1 MTLKLLDYGR
11 FNPFGQTLGRIRHLA
26 WPVNVYRVTL
36 PTPSMNNDSL
46 NTFEQVI
53 LKFLDAGSLLL
64 NANSLAL
71 ETCIPVDL
79 IKGVLLRLQDKGF
92 IDENGRIIPQ
102 EDIDNRNTHS
112 ENDRFVTALI
122 FRELATGKILPYFQ
136 LLNDENPLLKKEA
149 DQDKF
154 QKIPKINKT
163 ETPKPRDV
171 INAIR
176 TMKKRSN
183 TFGEFNKIP
192 AIKLVTVAE
201 QPEFYY
207 LDCPIAI
214 QQSDGEFRI
223 ADPFGIEFS
232 LVLERAFEQ
241 LLEKDENLERWLK
254 NWKQSLSNNGYEK
267 QEVRIKEAFES
278 DKNLKRYPELIDNL
292 HPTKNTSFRSISKI
306 HASLEW
312 ALFYACIYRSF
323 ESVISELKFTSLSK
337 HIKLLE
343 RASESIGLEIQ
354 LDYFRRIREG
364 KLRNFKEGQAELET
378 LLAIAILQA
387 EQDISHPLRQIAISH
402 PNALTRFSEIKK
414 KRDKEKH
421 GATNKTSS
429 DFELSDDKFMREI
442 IHILLPDVR
451 FSDTL
456 NTTQTNKDMRTD
468 ILFDARTSV
477 QNEFGFKIFNQ
488 FGVNIQNNLIHTE
501 SFWIC
506 CKDGDD
512 ALIFVSDIY
521 AIMQSVFEHWF
532 GGKLSPEIKDTDF
545 IVEVE
550 NKLKNAGGYK
560 TLPECLRTVKPT
572 TIRQSLQGSS
582 STLGACVIAF
592 LLLVDD
598 EILTLIL
605 NNHPSFIDNL
615 EEVILKRGHGN
626 TPIKM
631 AKSEIQNLR
640 KTSYIT
646 LKTLIEA

>member
-1 MTLKLLDYGR
+1 MTLKLLDYGSS
-11 FNPFGQTLGRIRHLA
+11 NPFGKTLGKTRNLA

-46 NTFEQVI
+46 NAFEQVI
-53 LKFLDAGSLLL
+53 LKLLDAGSLI
-64 NANSLAL
+64 NANSLAQ

-79 IKGVLLRLQDKGF
+79 IKSVLLRLQDKGF
-92 IDENGRIIPQ
+92 IDEKGRIIPQ
-102 EDIDNRNTHS
+102 EDSDNRNAYL

-136 LLNDENPLLKKEA
+136 LLSDENPLLKKEG
-149 DQDKF
+149 DEDKF
-154 QKIPKINKT
+154 RQIPKINT
-163 ETPKPRDV
+163 PETPKPRDV

-176 TMKKRSN
+176 TMKKRSGA
-183 TFGEFNKIP
+183 FGEFNKMP
-192 AIKLVTVAE
+192 AVTLITVAE

-241 LLEKDENLERWLK
+241 LLEKNENLEKWLRD
-254 NWKQSLSNNGYEK
+254 WKQSLSNNGYEK
-267 QEVRIKEAFES
+267 LENRIKETFET
-278 DKNLKRYPELIDNL
+278 DENLKRYPKLIDNL
-292 HPTKNTSFRSISKI
+292 RPAKNTSFRSISKI

-343 RASESIGLEIQ
+343 QASQSIGLEIQ

-387 EQDISHPLRQIAISH
+387 EQEISHPLRQIAISH
-402 PNALTRFSEIKK
+402 PNTLTRFSEIKK
-414 KRDKEKH
+414 KRDKEAH
-421 GATNKTSS
+421 DAINTTSL

-442 IHILLPDVR
+442 IHLLLPNVK
-451 FSDTL
+451 FSDTP
-456 NTTQTNKDMRTD
+456 NIAPMNKDMRAD
-468 ILFDARTSV
+468 ILFDARTSI
-477 QNEFGFKIFNQ
+477 QNEFGFKVFNQ
-488 FGVNIQNNLIHTE
+488 FGVNLQNKLIYAE
-501 SFWIC
+501 SFWLC

-521 AIMQSVFEHWF
+521 AIMQSVFEHWLT
-532 GGKLSPEIKDTDF
+532 GKLSAEIKNSDF
-545 IVEVE
+545 IIEVE
-550 NKLKNAGGYK
+550 NKLKNVGGYK

-592 LLLVDD
+592 LLLVDND
-598 EILTLIL
+598 TLLLIL
-605 NNHPSFIDNL
+605 NNHQFFISNL
-615 EEVILKRGHGN
+615 EEIITKRWHGN
-626 TPIKM
+626 TPIIM

>member
-11 FNPFGQTLGRIRHLA
+11 SNPFGKTLGKTRNLA

-46 NTFEQVI
+46 NAFEQVI
-53 LKFLDAGSLLL
+53 LKLLDAGSLI
-64 NANSLAL
+64 NANSLAR
-71 ETCIPVDL
+71 ETCIPIDL

-92 IDENGRIIPQ
+92 IDENGRIISQ
-102 EDIDNRNTHS
+102 EDSDNRKTHL
-112 ENDRFVTALI
+112 ENDKFVTALI
-122 FRELATGKILPYFQ
+122 FRELVTGKILPYLH
-136 LLNDENPLLKKEA
+136 LLNDENPLLKKEENEK
-149 DQDKF
+149 KF
-154 QKIPKINKT
+154 RQIPKINTT
-163 ETPKPRDV
+163 ETPKSRDV

-176 TMKKRSN
+176 TMKKRSDA
-183 TFGEFNKIP
+183 FGEFNKMP
-192 AIKLVTVAE
+192 AVALITVAE

-223 ADPFGIEFS
+223 ADPFDIGFS
-232 LVLERAFEQ
+232 LALERAFEQ
-241 LLEKDENLERWLK
+241 LLEKDENLEKWLK

-267 QEVRIKEAFES
+267 QEVRTKEAFEN
-278 DKNLKRYPELIDNL
+278 DENLKRYPELIDNL
-292 HPTKNTSFRSISKI
+292 RPTKNTSFRSISQI

-323 ESVISELKFTSLSK
+323 ESVISELKFTSSSE
-337 HIKLLE
+337 HTERLE
-343 RASESIGLEIQ
+343 RASKSIGLETK
-354 LDYFRRIREG
+354 LDYFRGIKDG
-364 KLRNFKEGQAELET
+364 KLLNFKEGKAELET

-387 EQDISHPLRQIAISH
+387 EQDFSHPMRQIAISH
-402 PNALTRFSEIKK
+402 LNALTRFSEIKK

-421 GATNKTSS
+421 GATNKTLS

-442 IHILLPDVR
+442 IHLLLPNVK
-451 FSDTL
+451 FSDTP
-456 NTTQTNKDMRTD
+456 NIASMNKDVRAD
-468 ILFDARTSV
+468 ILFDARAII
-477 QNEFGFKIFNQ
+477 QNEFGFKVFNQ
-488 FGVNIQNNLIHTE
+488 FGVNLQNNLIHAE

-532 GGKLSPEIKDTDF
+532 AGKLSPEIKDTDF
-545 IVEVE
+545 IIEVE

-615 EEVILKRGHGN
+615 EEIIIKRGHGN

-631 AKSEIQNLR
+631 PKSEIQNLR